1 MSKIKVLF
9 VIDKIMIGGAEQV
22 FLDIIELI
30 ENKIEIHVLIIT
42 KSEPSQIQR
51 IPPTIKIFELNRS
64 NKFSLLSIWEC
75 KNILCNYDLVH
86 VHMRHT
92 YRYVSIVRKVYN
104 LNTKLIFHD
113 HYGKIQIDQKPPF
126 VLYNFLKPD
135 FYIGVSEGLSN
146 WAQSV
151 WGIPGNRTMF
161 LQNLPRANAS
171 VSSDTK
177 LFQSEF
183 VIVGN
188 IKPVKNQ
195 SFGIELCEKINK
207 SSIEI
212 IGKIQDKNYFD
223 SLKKLSNV
231 SFNLTEDNASNKL
244 NEFKFGLCTSIS
256 ESGPLVILEYFVAGL
271 PFLSYK
277 TGGVADVLFKYV
289 PEYFLNTFESND
301 WIERYEQL
309 NSSYKRIPIE
319 LIEMVLEKE
328 FNREEYA
335 NELMNIYT
343 KCLKSAF

>member
-9 VIDKIMIGGAEQV
+9 VIDRIIIGGAEQV
-22 FLDIIELI
+22 FLDIIELLK
-30 ENKIEIHVLIIT
+30 NKIEIHVLIIT
-42 KSEPSQIQR
+42 KTEHSQLQR
-51 IPPTIKIFELNRS
+51 IPPRVKIFELNRR
-64 NKFSLLSIWEC
+64 NKFSLFTIWEC
-75 KNILCNYDLVH
+75 KNILCNFDLVH

-92 YRYVSIVRKVYN
+92 YRYISIIRKLFN
-104 LNTKLIFHD
+104 LNTKLMFHD

-126 VLYNFLKPD
+126 ALYDFLRPD

-146 WAQSV
+146 WAQNV
-151 WGIPGNRTMF
+151 WGIPGYRTMC

-171 VSSDTK
+171 VSRETK
-177 LFQSEF
+177 LFQCEF

-195 SFGIELCEKINK
+195 SFGIALCEKINK

-231 SFNLTEDNASNKL
+231 SFNLTEDKASNKL
-244 NEFKFGLCTSIS
+244 NEFKFGLCTSLS

-277 TGGVADVLFKYV
+277 TGGIADVLYKYV
-289 PEYFLNTFESND
+289 PEYFLDTFELND
-301 WIERYEQL
+301 WIDRYEQL
-309 NSSYKRIPIE
+309 NRNYKRIPFE
-319 LIEMVLEKE
+319 LIEKVLEKE

-335 NELMNIYT
+335 HKSIDIYT
-343 KCLKSAF
+343 RCLSSAS